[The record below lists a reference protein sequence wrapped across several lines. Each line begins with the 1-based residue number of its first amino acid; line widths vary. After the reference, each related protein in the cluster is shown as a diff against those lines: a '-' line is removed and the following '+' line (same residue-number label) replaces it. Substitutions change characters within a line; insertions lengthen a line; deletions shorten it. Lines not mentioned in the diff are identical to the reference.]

1 MRNGSRSEKTLRPET
16 ITKNYHTVLHS
27 IAMLAGMQL
36 DVFTPLKDGPLTAEK
51 LAGALGVK
59 EEKLTP
65 LLYSLVVAGLLTVN
79 DDEFSNTEEADAFL
93 VRGRPEYL
101 GELSGFY
108 ERTWTTALK
117 TAETIRTGKPQAKL
131 DFRGL
136 SDEEL
141 LPFFQKQVHSSL
153 RGGKEIAECVDFST
167 SQSLLDAGG
176 GTGGVSIAICAKYP
190 HLKATVADFPAVTK
204 VAERFIGEAG
214 LSDRIRVAAADLCSH
229 VPEGKYDAAV
239 LRALVQTLSK
249 EQAQLTLQ
257 HISRAMLPGGRI
269 FLFGSV
275 LENSR
280 LAPSVCV
287 ANNMIFLN
295 AYDHGRSYTER
306 EYQEMLANAGF
317 TDVTVRHEAL
327 TDGMGLIAATK
338 R

>member
-1 MRNGSRSEKTLRPET
+1 MQNSSSPEKTLKPTT
-16 ITKNYHTVLHS
+16 ITNNYHAVLHS

-36 DVFTPLKDGPLTAEK
+36 DVFTPLKNGPLNAKK
-51 LAGALGVK
+51 LASALGVE

-65 LLYSLVVAGLLTVN
+65 LLYSLVVAGLLTV
-79 DDEFSNTEEADAFL
+79 DDAEFSNTQEADVFL

-108 ERTWTTALK
+108 NRTWTTALK

-141 LPFFQKQVHSSL
+141 LPYFQKQVHSSI
-153 RGGKEIAECVDFST
+153 RGGKEIAEYIDFSKF
-167 SQSLLDAGG
+167 QNLLDAGG
-176 GTGGVSIAICAKYP
+176 GTGGVSIAICSKYP
-190 HLKATVADFPAVTK
+190 HLNATVADFPKVTK
-204 VAERFIGEAG
+204 LAERFIEDAG
-214 LSDRIRVAAADLCSH
+214 LSDRIHIAPTDFCSH
-229 VPEGKYDAAV
+229 APEGKYDVAV
-239 LRALVQTLSK
+239 LRALIQTLSR
-249 EQAQLTLQ
+249 EEAQAALK
-257 HISRAMLPGGRI
+257 HIGQAILPGGRI

-275 LENSR
+275 LDNSR
-280 LAPSVCV
+280 LVPSVSV
-287 ANNMIFLN
+287 ANNLIFLN

-306 EYQEMLANAGF
+306 EYQQMLTNAGF
-317 TDVTVRHEAL
+317 TDITIRHEAL